1 MQGWTVWPQIR
12 ERRVSCSGTAVTTIS
27 TPGYAFVTDFNS
39 WLENQ
44 PAPTATF
51 NLVGNGLAV
60 VYNRVTCQDQIFY
73 NGAQSSVKMFCPD
86 VYLIKS
92 TAKFNCTTGGINHYT
107 SLRLIE
113 ITP

>member
-12 ERRVSCSGTAVTTIS
+12 ERRVTITGTAIVAIN
-27 TPGYAFVTDFNS
+27 TPGYAFVTDFSS

-51 NLVGNGLAV
+51 HLQGNGLAV
-60 VYNRVTCQDQIFY
+60 VYNRLTCQNHVFY
-73 NGAQSSVKMFCPD
+73 NGAASSVSMFCPD

-92 TAKFNCTTGGINHYT
+92 TANFNCTTGGINHYT

-113 ITP
+113 VTP